1 MTTSKTKTTASRLC
15 GMALTLAV
23 VLAVAGCASSPTRF
37 YTLSVP
43 SQTPSQTATQASAP
57 VQNSRLFI
65 EVSPIA
71 LPERLARPQ
80 LVVRSV
86 GANAGTRVDILEQE
100 RWSSPFNNELRDA
113 LANGIA
119 NRLGA
124 IDVSRSGRPTDQP
137 VYRIAI
143 ELREFDAAPGDKVQA
158 TYGWTITRSDN
169 AKTSACQL
177 TVAEPVAAGID
188 ALVLGVQ
195 RTVADAVSAIAA
207 NVATFKGGAAPVC
220 QG

>member
-1 MTTSKTKTTASRLC
+1 MMTTKTTASRAR
-15 GMALTLAV
+15 GAALIAAIAAALA
-23 VLAVAGCASSPTRF
+23 LAGCASSPTRF
-37 YTLSVP
+37 YTLQAP
-43 SQTPSQTATQASAP
+43 PPAALPATA
-57 VQNSRLFI
+57 QNARLFI

-80 LVVRSV
+80 LVVRSS

-113 LANGIA
+113 LASGIA
-119 NRLGA
+119 SRLGA
-124 IDVSRSGRPTDQP
+124 TDVSRSGRPTDQP

-169 AKTSACQL
+169 AKTGACQL

-188 ALVLGVQ
+188 ALVQGVQ
-195 RTVADAVSAIAA
+195 RTVADAAGAIAA
-207 NVATFKGGAAPVC
+207 SVAGFKNSAAPAC